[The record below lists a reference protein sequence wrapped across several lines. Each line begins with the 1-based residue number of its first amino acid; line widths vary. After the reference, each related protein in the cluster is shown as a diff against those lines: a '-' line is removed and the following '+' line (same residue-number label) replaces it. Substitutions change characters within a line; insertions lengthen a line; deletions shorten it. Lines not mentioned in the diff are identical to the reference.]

1 MSCLAT
7 RYELIRI
14 FKKQNINVSNL
25 NPNRLF
31 IKKDYVRNIFTTFSV
46 DVRQNCKPGILL
58 PIYFLGIKTH
68 AKRDTTNAKKIE
80 RL

>member
-1 MSCLAT
+1 MNGT
-7 RYELIRI
+7 
-14 FKKQNINVSNL
+14 
-25 NPNRLF
+25 NRLF

-68 AKRDTTNAKKIE
+68 AKRDTTNTKKVRKKATIFS
-80 RL
+80 LTFNQF